1 MTNIDRAAEII
12 SLATRGAHTTDGHPM
27 KMSDHTAQIIAA
39 SLADAGLLM
48 PDLPEPD
55 GCDADGLPYWGEGDY
70 NTALTWHP
78 CDRDV
83 PRDERPLLIHSPIS
97 PWMHPDE
104 LEAEGLRA
112 LAAARAARQAL
123 EAANDRWNLPSHRTE
138 AGYPNCSTCDG
149 GGCPDCTDPA

>member
-12 SLATRGAHTTDGHPM
+12 ERATRGAHTTDGHPM
-27 KMSDHTAQIIAA
+27 KMSDHTAQIIAEA
-39 SLADAGLLM
+39 LADEGMLT

-55 GCDADGLPYWGEGDY
+55 GRDADGLPYWGEGAY

-78 CDRDV
+78 CDRFI

-104 LEAEGLRA
+104 LEAEALRA

-123 EAANDRWNLPSHRTE
+123 DSVE
-138 AGYPNCSTCDG
+138 
-149 GGCPDCTDPA
+149 

>member
-1 MTNIDRAAEII
+1 
-12 SLATRGAHTTDGHPM
+12 
-27 KMSDHTAQIIAA
+27 
-39 SLADAGLLM
+39 M

-55 GCDADGLPYWGEGDY
+55 GHDADRLPYWGEGDY

-83 PRDERPLLIHSPIS
+83 PRNERPLLIHSPIS

-104 LEAEGLRA
+104 LEAEALRA

-123 EAANDRWNLPSHRTE
+123 EE
-138 AGYPNCSTCDG
+138 E
-149 GGCPDCTDPA
+149 

>member
-12 SLATRGAHTTDGHPM
+12 ERATRGAHTTEGHPM
-27 KMSDHTAQIIAA
+27 KMSDHTAQIIAEA
-39 SLADAGLLM
+39 LAGEGLLM

-78 CDRDV
+78 CDRFI

-97 PWMHPDE
+97 PWMHPDG
-104 LEAEGLRA
+104 LEAEALRA

-123 EAANDRWNLPSHRTE
+123 
-138 AGYPNCSTCDG
+138 G
-149 GGCPDCTDPA
+149 GIE

>member
-12 SLATRGAHTTDGHPM
+12 ERATRGTRTTDGHPM
-27 KMSDHTAQIIAA
+27 KMSDHTAQIIAEA
-39 SLADAGLLM
+39 LADDGMLT

-55 GCDADGLPYWGEGDY
+55 GHDADGLPYWGEGDY

-78 CDRDV
+78 CDRFI

-104 LEAEGLRA
+104 LEAEALRA

-123 EAANDRWNLPSHRTE
+123 E
-138 AGYPNCSTCDG
+138 STDA
-149 GGCPDCTDPA
+149 TD

>member
-1 MTNIDRAAEII
+1 MTDHMTNIDRAAEII
-12 SLATRGAHTTDGHPM
+12 KLAARGAHTTDGHPM
-27 KMSDHTAQIIAA
+27 KMSDHTAQIIAEA
-39 SLADAGLLM
+39 LADEGMLM

-55 GCDADGLPYWGEGDY
+55 GRDADGLPYWGEGDY

-83 PRDERPLLIHSPIS
+83 PRNERPLLIHSPIS

-104 LEAEGLRA
+104 LEAEALRA

-123 EAANDRWNLPSHRTE
+123 KESADA
-138 AGYPNCSTCDG
+138 
-149 GGCPDCTDPA
+149 TD